1 MSKYIGE
8 GVCGSVMAIATI
20 TQTNEYLQT
29 IQLVICIVSGLIG
42 LALVLWKLLKTY
54 KDARKDG
61 KITAEEQE
69 KIDAEKQEAFDKGYE
84 LGKQMIELVEKV
96 KNKQDKRGD

>member
-1 MSKYIGE
+1 MNNYVGE
-8 GVCGSVMAIATI
+8 GICGSVMAIATI

-54 KDARKDG
+54 KEAKKDG
-61 KITAEEQE
+61 KITAEEKE

-84 LGKQMIELVEKV
+84 LGKQMIELVDKV
-96 KNKQDKRGD
+96 RNKDKRGE

>member
-8 GVCGSVMAIATI
+8 GVCGSIMAIATI

-54 KDARKDG
+54 KDAKKDG
-61 KITAEEQE
+61 KITEDEQKNIENIE
-69 KIDAEKQEAFDKGYE
+69 KDAFDRGYK

-96 KNKQDKRGD
+96 RNEQDKRGE